1 MIPYLIFVARVFTPP
16 ILIEAVA
23 YLVTKGQL
31 APTLGII
38 LLKEFESLLDEIYD
52 L

>member
-1 MIPYLIFVARVFTPP
+1 MTLLSRPV
-16 ILIEAVA
+16 LIEAVA

-38 LLKEFESLLDEIYD
+38 LL
-52 L
+52 